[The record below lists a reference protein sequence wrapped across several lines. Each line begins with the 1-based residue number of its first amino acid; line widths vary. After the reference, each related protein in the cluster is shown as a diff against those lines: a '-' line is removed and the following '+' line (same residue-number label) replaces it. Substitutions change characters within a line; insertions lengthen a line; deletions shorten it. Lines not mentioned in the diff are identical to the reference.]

1 MKVYMSYLKKSLI
14 RLIFGKNV
22 PNYIK
27 LFVKAII
34 FAENMD
40 DELTRALGELCFK
53 QKRHL

>member
-1 MKVYMSYLKKSLI
+1 M
-14 RLIFGKNV
+14 

>member
-1 MKVYMSYLKKSLI
+1 M
-14 RLIFGKNV
+14 IFAIARGCAM

-27 LFVKAII
+27 LLVKAII

-40 DELTRALGELCFK
+40 NELTRVLRELCFK